1 MGEPIA
7 GHLAAAGHPVVVVDP
22 AAADRPVTGR
32 PEVTVA
38 GRPVELPGRCPV
50 VLVVVATDEQVR
62 EVVAGDDGLLQAG
75 VPTTVLVCSTV
86 DPGTVRHLAARA
98 AESGSTLL
106 DAALI
111 GGLRGAHAG
120 ELTVLAGGD
129 PAALDAVRPE
139 LSPFSRAVHHLGP
152 VGAGQVAK
160 GASNLVHWAQVVA
173 ITEAFRLVEAA
184 GLSVP
189 AVRAALQDGPADSRA
204 LREMEQMRFTWWRKD
219 LAGWT
224 ALAEE
229 SGAAHPV
236 GDLCAV
242 LMPDVTVDGTA
253 ALLRSEPSMGL
264 DW

>member
-1 MGEPIA
+1 
-7 GHLAAAGHPVVVVDP
+7 VVDP
-22 AAADRPVTGR
+22 EAAARPVTAR
-32 PEVTVA
+32 PGVTTA
-38 GRPVELPGRCPV
+38 RSPRELPATCPL
-50 VLVVVATDEQVR
+50 VLVVVSTDEQVR
-62 EVVAGDDGLLQAG
+62 EVVAGDDGLLAADR
-75 VPTTVLVCSTV
+75 PTTVLVCATV
-86 DPGTVRHLAARA
+86 APGTVRDLAARA
-98 AESGSTLL
+98 ADRGTAVL

-139 LSPFSRAVHHLGP
+139 LAPFSRSVHHLGP
-152 VGAGQVAK
+152 LGAGQVAK

-173 ITEAFRLVEAA
+173 ITEAFRLVRAA

-204 LREMEQMRFTWWRKD
+204 LREMEQMRFTWWHKD

-229 SGAAHPV
+229 LGAGHAV
-236 GDLCAV
+236 GDLCAA
-242 LMPDVTVDGTA
+242 LMPDVTVEGTA
-253 ALLRSEPSMGL
+253 ELLQTSPPPGGGL
-264 DW
+264 VGQ